1 MKIENINIDELKIY
15 KNNAKNH
22 PQSQIERIANSIKK
36 FGFKSPIQIDENNV
50 IIAGHGRYQACLQLG
65 IKEIPAIKINDLSEN
80 EIKMLRIADNKVAE
94 SDWDLDMLKKE
105 LDELNETYNL
115 DDFEIENFTKD
126 EIKDFGDE
134 DDDIQEYE
142 NTPIADEIGF
152 FSKFKVI
159 KFETPQE
166 LEEFEKKLKYVKSP
180 NFESEKNIELKKEA
194 VITYSRL
201 QEIFR

>member
-22 PQSQIERIANSIKK
+22 PQSQIEKIANSIKK